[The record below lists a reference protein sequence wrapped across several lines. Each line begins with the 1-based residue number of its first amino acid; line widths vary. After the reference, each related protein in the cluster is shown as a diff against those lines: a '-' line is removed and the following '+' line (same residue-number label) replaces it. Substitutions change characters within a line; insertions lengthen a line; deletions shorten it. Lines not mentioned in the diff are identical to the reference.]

1 MLKIIKVNLSSH
13 ILIMDKLDKKFKI
26 RRIFIISEKKK
37 ILRGDH
43 AHKKCT
49 QAFFSVRGNFYI
61 ECIYQNGNKKKINI
75 KPGEK
80 LEIIKPLT
88 WIKVHLKKD
97 NICGVLCDRY
107 YEERDY
113 IRNYKKFNE
122 IKNRIKSH

>member
-1 MLKIIKVNLSSH
+1 MILKWFLKSFLAS
-13 ILIMDKLDKKFKI
+13 IL
-26 RRIFIISEKKK
+26 
-37 ILRGDH
+37 
-43 AHKKCT
+43 KCWK
-49 QAFFSVRGNFYI
+49 
-61 ECIYQNGNKKKINI
+61 EE

-88 WIKVHLKKD
+88 WVKVHLKKD

-113 IRNYKKFNE
+113 IRDYKKFNE

>member
-1 MLKIIKVNLSSH
+1 MLKIIKDGLSSY
-13 ILIMDKLDKKFKI
+13 LLVMDKLDRKFKI
-26 RRIFIISEKKK
+26 KRIFFLNAERK

-75 KPGEK
+75 KPGKK

-88 WIKVHLKKD
+88 WVKVYLKKD

-113 IRNYKKFNE
+113 IRDYKKFNAT
-122 IKNRIKSH
+122 KNRI